1 MRRSLLISVVFS
13 FTAAAQIPP
22 PILRL
27 IRNPAVDSAAVYSR
41 AGAAIEVLGARSTTG
56 VGETW
61 LIEQHP
67 TFGSIEEVDKVLGSS
82 GGQPADWIGPQG
94 ASPDEVLGP
103 GRVMI
108 AFYRDGWGYHSEDAV
123 RMMPRARF
131 LYVTV
136 YRMRPDS
143 DKDMVA
149 LMGQRRQ
156 YLDSINLNEPDLV
169 YHVISGGASG
179 LYLVLTPMV
188 SLRTM
193 DERLTKMP
201 LDVDPRQAPASEL
214 GRESLLFRLDP
225 KLSYVSDDFA
235 AADTE
240 FWRGK

>member
-1 MRRSLLISVVFS
+1 MRRSFFFSLLFAAA
-13 FTAAAQIPP
+13 AAAQIPP
-22 PILRL
+22 PILRV
-27 IRNPAVDSAAVYSR
+27 IRNPSVDSAAGYAQ

-61 LIEQHP
+61 LIEQHS
-67 TFGSIEEVDKVLGSS
+67 TFASIEDLDKATRNT
-82 GGQPADWIGPQG
+82 GGDPAAWIDPRG
-94 ASPDEVLGP
+94 ATQDDVLGP
-103 GRVMI
+103 GRIMI

-143 DKDMVA
+143 DRDMET
-149 LMGQRRQ
+149 LMQQRRQ
-156 YLDSINLNEPDLV
+156 YLDAINMNEPDLV
-169 YHVISGGASG
+169 YHVISGGSSG

-201 LDVDPRQAPASEL
+201 LDVEPKQAPASEL
-214 GRESLLFRLDP
+214 GRESLLFRLEP
-225 KLSYVSDDFA
+225 KLSYVSDEFA
-235 AADTE
+235 AADTA